1 LAATAEIPLEN
12 VEQFVHT
19 KMGIAKLKTNVFS
32 SGLSPKLIESNR
44 EGVKV
49 TVVLDYWELW
59 KLTVVL
65 DYWELWKLTVVVDY
79 CEAM

>member
-1 LAATAEIPLEN
+1 MNYFELFCDSFGTNLLPSTAEIPLEN

-32 SGLSPKLIESNR
+32 SGLFPKLIESNR

-49 TVVLDYWELW
+49 TVVLDYWEL
-59 KLTVVL
+59 
-65 DYWELWKLTVVVDY
+65 
-79 CEAM
+79 